1 MSVSDLSQIFE
12 VAKSLAGAPIEAVEQ
27 VGGGRNSRV
36 FRIDCYGHR
45 FALKQYPSRSDD
57 PRDRLGSEVGALRL
71 MEQFKLTMVPHVV
84 AIDASRGFALLSWI
98 DGSPVEEVTTSDI
111 DSAVAF
117 LSAIHGLSETPWAV
131 EQPLAAEACLSGEEI
146 ARQIKARLDRL
157 RMVGHDERELIDFV
171 DNSFTAAFSGLVQKS
186 KQQLARARLDFASE
200 LPQIWRSL
208 VPSDFGF
215 HNSLRRKDG
224 SLAFLDFEY
233 FGWDD
238 PVKLTADIM
247 LHPGYRLRSP
257 HQQHFRR
264 AALGIYG
271 DDQNFAL
278 RLCAFYPL
286 FGLRWVLIL
295 LNEFIP
301 ERWHRRVLAG
311 ATEGWAEAKR
321 RQLMLARGLLAS
333 ISEGVEA
340 SGWQ

>member
-1 MSVSDLSQIFE
+1 MSVADLNQISG
-12 VAKSLAGAPIEAVEQ
+12 VAKSLAGAPIEAIEQ

-36 FRIDCYGHR
+36 FRIDCNGRR
-45 FALKQYPSRSDD
+45 FALKQYPSRDDD
-57 PRDRLGSEVGALRL
+57 PRDRLATEVGALRL
-71 MEQFKLTMVPHVV
+71 MAQFKLTVVPQVV

-111 DSAVAF
+111 DAAVAF
-117 LSAIHGLSETPWAV
+117 LSAIHGLSETPWA
-131 EQPLAAEACLSGEEI
+131 EKQPLAAEACLSGEEI
-146 ARQIKARLDRL
+146 VRQIKTRLERL
-157 RMVGHDERELIDFV
+157 RVVGHSEPELIDFV
-171 DNSFTAAFSGLVQKS
+171 DNSFAVAFSELVQKS
-186 KQQLARARLDFASE
+186 RQQLARARLDFASE

-215 HNSLRRKDG
+215 HNSLRCKDG

-247 LHPGYRLRSP
+247 LHPGCKLRP
-257 HQQHFRR
+257 PLQQHFRR
-264 AALGIYG
+264 AALGVYG
-271 DDQNFAL
+271 GDQNFAL
-278 RLCAFYPL
+278 RLAAFYPL

-301 ERWHRRVLAG
+301 DRWQRRVLAG
-311 ATEGWAEAKR
+311 ATESWTEAKA

-333 ISEGVEA
+333 VSERLED
-340 SGWQ
+340 

>member
-1 MSVSDLSQIFE
+1 MSVSDLSQISD

-36 FRIDCYGHR
+36 FRIDCNGRR
-45 FALKQYPSRSDD
+45 FALKQYPSRNDD
-57 PRDRLGSEVGALRL
+57 PRDRLATEVGALRL
-71 MEQFKLTMVPHVV
+71 MAQFKLTVVPQVV

-111 DSAVAF
+111 DAAVAF
-117 LSAIHGLSETPWAV
+117 LSAIHGLSETPWA
-131 EQPLAAEACLSGEEI
+131 EKQPLAAEACLSGEEI
-146 ARQIKARLDRL
+146 VRQIKTRLERL
-157 RMVGHDERELIDFV
+157 RVVGHSEPELIDFV
-171 DNSFTAAFSGLVQKS
+171 DNSFAVAFSELVQKS
-186 KQQLARARLDFASE
+186 RQQLARARLDFASE

-215 HNSLRRKDG
+215 HNSLRCKDG

-247 LHPGYRLRSP
+247 LHPGCKLRP
-257 HQQHFRR
+257 PLQQHFRR
-264 AALGIYG
+264 AALGVYG
-271 DDQNFAL
+271 GDQNFAL
-278 RLCAFYPL
+278 RLAAFYPL

-301 ERWHRRVLAG
+301 DRWQRRVLAG
-311 ATEGWAEAKR
+311 ATESWTEAKA

-333 ISEGVEA
+333 VSERLED
-340 SGWQ
+340 